1 MTEIAGLI
9 ETEYGRMIVPA
20 FDINQTG
27 AFVSTHRGVHHDRM
41 LILAGLLD
49 EASPGKVYVDAGAN
63 IGAFAVPL
71 VQHVDHTG
79 WVHCFEPQPVI
90 CNMLAGSM
98 ALTQRQ
104 NVRVHNVALGGEC
117 GFIELPQFDY
127 GVRCNF
133 GSIEFGPTQIEPM
146 GQERGSDPDR
156 VEKITLRTLDSYDLQ
171 RLDVFKI
178 DVQRMEIPLLEGAR
192 QTLQRCKPVLF
203 MEWIDND
210 PGTLI
215 RALETH
221 GYYVKQEVGDD
232 WLCCPK
238 ETA

>member
-1 MTEIAGLI
+1 MTDIAGLI

-27 AFVSTHRGVHHDRM
+27 ALVAERKGVHHGRM
-41 LILAGLLD
+41 LMLAELLD
-49 EASPGKVYVDAGAN
+49 QVAPGKVYVDAGAN

-71 VQHVDHTG
+71 VKHVDPTG

-104 NVRVHNVALGGEC
+104 NVRVHNVALGDKC
-117 GFIELPQFDY
+117 GFVELPQYDY
-127 GVRCNF
+127 GARCNF
-133 GSIEFGPTQIEPM
+133 GSIEFGPEQIEPLD
-146 GQERGSDPDR
+146 QQRGHDPDR
-156 VEKITLRTLDSYDLQ
+156 VEQITLRTLDSYNMP

-192 QTLQRCKPVLF
+192 QTLARCKPVLF